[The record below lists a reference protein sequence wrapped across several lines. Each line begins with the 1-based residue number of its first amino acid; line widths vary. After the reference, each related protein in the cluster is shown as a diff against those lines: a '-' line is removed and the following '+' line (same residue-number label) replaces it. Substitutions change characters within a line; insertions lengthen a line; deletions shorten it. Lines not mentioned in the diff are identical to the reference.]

1 LHFIERLLQSK
12 FLHNPANNQTNETAM
27 KKMLLNIALLKKGL
41 HSLTILFFLLLSNS
55 IYGQTT
61 LFHETFGTAAVA
73 TYTGGTST
81 TPSAVNYT
89 DSTPS
94 TTNSVALYNANDG
107 YLNFVSSGANGRP
120 HLSAPFTSLASGFNT
135 TLANNDGV
143 ITWSFNIKTARTT
156 VMSSASNTSYSDGSY
171 SAAVVLGATSQNFL
185 TPGTNGYVVIFQ
197 RSSVDATKNSV
208 RLSTFTN
215 GLVAGSAGATYAN
228 LIESAA
234 FASLIKSISVKVT
247 YNAYTG
253 VWELFTREDL
263 NST

>member
-1 LHFIERLLQSK
+1 MHFIERLLQSK

-94 TTNSVALYNANDG
+94 TTNSVALY
-107 YLNFVSSGANGRP
+107 GANGRP

-135 TLANNDGV
+135 TLANNYDSV

-171 SAAVVLGATSQNFL
+171 SAAVVLGATS
-185 TPGTNGYVVIFQ
+185 
-197 RSSVDATKNSV
+197 
-208 RLSTFTN
+208 
-215 GLVAGSAGATYAN
+215 
-228 LIESAA
+228 
-234 FASLIKSISVKVT
+234 
-247 YNAYTG
+247 
-253 VWELFTREDL
+253 
-263 NST
+263 